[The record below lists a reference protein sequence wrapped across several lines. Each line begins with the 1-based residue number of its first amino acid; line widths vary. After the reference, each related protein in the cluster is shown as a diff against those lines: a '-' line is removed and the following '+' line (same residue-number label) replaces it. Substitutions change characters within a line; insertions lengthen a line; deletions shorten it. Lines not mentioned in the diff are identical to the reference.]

1 MNFQVVLTN
10 QAKADLIGIYRYI
23 ANDLQ
28 SPQTAE
34 GQLSRLENAI
44 SSLDRMPERYRVYDH
59 EKWKERNLRIMPV
72 NNYLVFYIPS
82 QEEKTVTV
90 MRIMYGGR
98 DVDRQL
104 RFLQKNNIYK
114 HI

>member
-1 MNFQVVLTN
+1 MNFQVVLAK
-10 QAKADLIGIYRYI
+10 QAKADLISIYRYI
-23 ANDLQ
+23 AYDLQ

-34 GQLSRLENAI
+34 GQLSRLEKAI
-44 SSLDRMPERYRVYDH
+44 ASLDVMPERYRVYDH
-59 EKWKERNLRIMPV
+59 EKWKGRSLRIMSV
-72 NNYLVFYIPS
+72 NNYLVFYIAS

-104 RFLQKNNIYK
+104 DVLQ
-114 HI
+114 